1 MALCIGVRNPRDNVS
16 AFCRLTTTR
25 VDEEAALPDEQIV
38 DAKVLGSLP
47 EGSQRSPLS
56 RGNLLAVT
64 DRFFGRL
71 LAESNGLAGNP
82 LADSRYALL

>member
-1 MALCIGVRNPRDNVS
+1 MS

-56 RGNLLAVT
+56 RGNLLAVSEAI
-64 DRFFGRL
+64 L
-71 LAESNGLAGNP
+71 ESCWQNP
-82 LADSRYALL
+82 TVKLETHWRIPGTRYFRCSQNAIYLEG